1 MKEFIAI
8 TKALSDTN
16 RVRALLALKRGEACV
31 CRLIELLGRAPS
43 TVSKHMS
50 ILKSAGLV
58 ESRKQGRWIYYRL
71 SDGGNHGVV
80 CRMVAVAIELLGCD
94 RTIKA
99 DRKRMAEILK
109 QDPEVLC
116 RRQKK

>member
-1 MKEFIAI
+1 MKEFVAV

-50 ILKSAGLV
+50 ILKNAGLV
-58 ESRKQGRWIYYRL
+58 ESRKEGRWIYYRL
-71 SDGGNHGVV
+71 CAGGSNEVV
-80 CRMVAVAIELLGCD
+80 CRMIAVAIELLGCD
-94 RTIKA
+94 RTIA
-99 DRKRMAEILK
+99 SDRKRMAEILK
-109 QDPEVLC
+109 QDPGVLC
-116 RRQKK
+116 REQKK